1 MKSTH
6 DANFWFSRK
15 FFEMKLVLLI
25 RFSFWICSL
34 LQVAASSY
42 FTYHGFPPVAPH
54 VCTFHVYNL
63 AFQSKTL
70 CAVYCAQNLLC
81 NAFDTCFSDGIS
93 SCRLRYGLAN
103 STGNHSSVC
112 DHYKMKTVSIK

>member
-25 RFSFWICSL
+25 RFSFWICSP